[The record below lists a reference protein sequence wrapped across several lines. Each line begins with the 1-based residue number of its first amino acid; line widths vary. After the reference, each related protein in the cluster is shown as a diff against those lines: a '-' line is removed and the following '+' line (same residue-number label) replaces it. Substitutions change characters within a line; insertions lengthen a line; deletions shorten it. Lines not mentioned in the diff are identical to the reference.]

1 MNNSEKHSTGSLL
14 PVLIGGCVF
23 FLLYGTLAMLFY
35 NERLAFDA
43 SHYLVELINTKA
55 PFVAHGRY
63 IGVMSQLLPL
73 VGIYLHLSLETL
85 KQLYSIGDVLYYFT
99 LFLLI
104 LLYFKD
110 SANGLA
116 LILTLCISACFTF
129 YCPVSELLQ
138 GLALLCLWNAMLYC
152 NFPYKP
158 LFIILVLFL
167 LLTAHPLMFIP
178 VGFVLIRYLLS
189 KNTFSGDYLLMGF
202 YLGITILK
210 FVTLD
215 TYDHQKAFYPI
226 VFNDYSALGN
236 LSDLR
241 YIGSFIKML
250 FVEQTAVIVMLL
262 LTLFFGL
269 RQGTLIKMLLTFSAV
284 VFFLLVIIATHRFTG
299 LSNYSERMLL
309 PLSSIVVIAFV
320 DVLMRESKLI
330 KRVGLLLCTALVLFR
345 LEVIHLS
352 GRPYVLRLEQLN
364 ELIGQAQTFG
374 LSKVIVEDDKLEQV
388 SFAYTGWCVPLE
400 TMLLSSTNNRTTI
413 SMAMQK
419 EHIQRIKESNRHVA
433 DNQWIKWT
441 EIILLDKNLSQ
452 EYFRMKSGKYDSLL
466 TYNDN
471 CTSDLTLE
479 IDSLVRRSDDED
491 VCLKLH
497 INSSVS
503 KRISAG
509 NLKVAFMT
517 TNSNKLLSNSKEVW
531 INSDFINSK
540 NQLFEMNFAEKGTWN
555 YTAWL
560 TCNQDTL
567 SSISGIFDLDN
578 RK

>member
-352 GRPYVLRLEQLN
+352 ARPYALRLEQLN
-364 ELIGQAQTFG
+364 ELIGQAQTLG

-491 VCLKLH
+491 VCLKLR
-497 INSSVS
+497 INSSVP

-509 NLKVAFMT
+509 NLKVAFLT
-517 TNSNKLLSNSKEVW
+517 TNSNNLLSNSKEVW

-567 SSISGIFDLDN
+567 SSTSGIFDLDN

>member
-110 SANGLA
+110 SSNGLA

-269 RQGTLIKMLLTFSAV
+269 RQRKPIKMLLTFSAV
-284 VFFLLVIIATHRFTG
+284 VFFLLVIIATHRFNG

-364 ELIGQAQTFG
+364 ELIGQAQTLG

-441 EIILLDKNLSQ
+441 EIILPDKDLSQ
-452 EYFRMKSGKYDSLL
+452 EYFRIKSGKYDSLL
-466 TYNDN
+466 TYSSG
-471 CTSDLTLE
+471 CSSDLTLK
-479 IDSLVRRSDDED
+479 IDSLVRRSDDDD

-497 INSSVS
+497 INSSVP

-509 NLKVAFMT
+509 NLKVAFLT
-517 TNSNKLLSNSKEVW
+517 TNSNNLLSNSKEVW

-567 SSISGIFDLDN
+567 SITSGIFDLDD

>member
-110 SANGLA
+110 SSNGLA

-491 VCLKLH
+491 VCLKLR
-497 INSSVS
+497 INSSVP

-509 NLKVAFMT
+509 NLKVAFLT
-517 TNSNKLLSNSKEVW
+517 TNSNNLLSNSKEVW

>member
-1 MNNSEKHSTGSLL
+1 
-14 PVLIGGCVF
+14 
-23 FLLYGTLAMLFY
+23 MLFY

-110 SANGLA
+110 SSNGLA

-491 VCLKLH
+491 VCLKLR
-497 INSSVS
+497 INSSVP

-509 NLKVAFMT
+509 NLKVAFLT
-517 TNSNKLLSNSKEVW
+517 TNSNNLLSNSKEVW

>member
-110 SANGLA
+110 SSNGLA

-491 VCLKLH
+491 VCLKLR
-497 INSSVS
+497 INSSVP

-555 YTAWL
+555 YTACL

-567 SSISGIFDLDN
+567 SSTSGIFDLDN

>member
-491 VCLKLH
+491 VCLKLR
-497 INSSVS
+497 INSSVP

-509 NLKVAFMT
+509 NLKVAFLT
-517 TNSNKLLSNSKEVW
+517 TNSNNLLSNSKEVW

-567 SSISGIFDLDN
+567 SSTSGIFDLDN

>member
-1 MNNSEKHSTGSLL
+1 
-14 PVLIGGCVF
+14 
-23 FLLYGTLAMLFY
+23 MLFY

-110 SANGLA
+110 SSNGLA

-215 TYDHQKAFYPI
+215 TYDYQKAFYPI
-226 VFNDYSALGN
+226 VFKDYSALGN

-269 RQGTLIKMLLTFSAV
+269 RQRKPIKMLLTFSAV

-364 ELIGQAQTFG
+364 ELIGQAQTLG

-491 VCLKLH
+491 VCLKLR
-497 INSSVS
+497 INSSVP

-509 NLKVAFMT
+509 NLKVAFLT
-517 TNSNKLLSNSKEVW
+517 TNSNNLLSNSKEVW

>member
-110 SANGLA
+110 SSNGLA

-215 TYDHQKAFYPI
+215 TYDYQKAFYPI
-226 VFNDYSALGN
+226 VFKDYSALGN

-269 RQGTLIKMLLTFSAV
+269 RQRKPIKMLLTFSAV

-364 ELIGQAQTFG
+364 ELIGQAQTLG

-491 VCLKLH
+491 VCLKLR
-497 INSSVS
+497 INSSVP

-509 NLKVAFMT
+509 NLKVAFLT
-517 TNSNKLLSNSKEVW
+517 TNSNNLLSNSKEVW

>member
-110 SANGLA
+110 SSNGLA

-491 VCLKLH
+491 VCLKLR
-497 INSSVS
+497 INSSVP

>member
-1 MNNSEKHSTGSLL
+1 MIKNQSNPTGSLL
-14 PVLIGGCVF
+14 PVLIGGCIF
-23 FLLYGTLAMLFY
+23 FLLYGTLAILFY

-63 IGVMSQLLPL
+63 IGVVSQFLPL
-73 VGIYLHLSLETL
+73 AGIYLHLSLETL

-99 LFLLI
+99 IFLLI

-116 LILTLCISACFTF
+116 LILTLCLSVCFTF

-138 GLALLCLWNAMLYC
+138 GLALLCLWNAMLYY
-152 NFPYKP
+152 NFPRKS

-210 FVTLD
+210 FITLD

-250 FVEQTAVIVMLL
+250 FVEQTAVMVIFL

-269 RQGTLIKMLLTFSAV
+269 RQRRPIKILLTFSSV

-320 DVLMRESKLI
+320 DVIMRESKLI

-345 LEVIHLS
+345 LEVIHLAA
-352 GRPYVLRLEQLN
+352 RPYVLRLEQLN
-364 ELIGQAQTFG
+364 ELVGQAQTLG

-419 EHIQRIKESNRHVA
+419 EHIQRIKDSNRHVA

-441 EIILLDKNLSQ
+441 EIILFDKDVSQ

-466 TYNDN
+466 TYSSGCPSN
-471 CTSDLTLE
+471 LTLK
-479 IDSLVRRSDDED
+479 IDSLVRRSDDDD
-491 VCLKLH
+491 VCLKLRL
-497 INSSVS
+497 NSSVS

-509 NLKVAFMT
+509 NLKVTINT
-517 TNSNKLLSNSKEVW
+517 TNADKSLSNSQEVR
-531 INSDFINSK
+531 INSDFMSSK
-540 NQLFEMNFAEKGTWN
+540 NQLFEMSFAEKGTWN
-555 YTAWL
+555 FTAFL

-567 SSISGIFDLDN
+567 NTTTGFFDLDN

>member
-419 EHIQRIKESNRHVA
+419 EHIDRIKESNRHVA

-491 VCLKLH
+491 VCLKLR
-497 INSSVS
+497 INSSVP

-567 SSISGIFDLDN
+567 SSISGIFDLDD

>member
-352 GRPYVLRLEQLN
+352 ARPYALRLEQLN
-364 ELIGQAQTFG
+364 ELIGQAQTLG

-491 VCLKLH
+491 VCLKLR
-497 INSSVS
+497 INSSVP

-509 NLKVAFMT
+509 NLKVAFLT
-517 TNSNKLLSNSKEVW
+517 TNSNNLLSNSKEVW

-567 SSISGIFDLDN
+567 SITSGIFDLDD

>member
-1 MNNSEKHSTGSLL
+1 
-14 PVLIGGCVF
+14 
-23 FLLYGTLAMLFY
+23 
-35 NERLAFDA
+35 
-43 SHYLVELINTKA
+43 
-55 PFVAHGRY
+55 
-63 IGVMSQLLPL
+63 
-73 VGIYLHLSLETL
+73 
-85 KQLYSIGDVLYYFT
+85 
-99 LFLLI
+99 
-104 LLYFKD
+104 
-110 SANGLA
+110 
-116 LILTLCISACFTF
+116 
-129 YCPVSELLQ
+129 
-138 GLALLCLWNAMLYC
+138 
-152 NFPYKP
+152 
-158 LFIILVLFL
+158 
-167 LLTAHPLMFIP
+167 
-178 VGFVLIRYLLS
+178 
-189 KNTFSGDYLLMGF
+189 
-202 YLGITILK
+202 
-210 FVTLD
+210 
-215 TYDHQKAFYPI
+215 
-226 VFNDYSALGN
+226 
-236 LSDLR
+236 
-241 YIGSFIKML
+241 
-250 FVEQTAVIVMLL
+250 
-262 LTLFFGL
+262 
-269 RQGTLIKMLLTFSAV
+269 MLLTFSAV

-491 VCLKLH
+491 VCLKLR
-497 INSSVS
+497 INSSVP

-509 NLKVAFMT
+509 NLKVAFLT
-517 TNSNKLLSNSKEVW
+517 TNSNNLLSNSKEVW

-567 SSISGIFDLDN
+567 SSISGIFDLDD

>member
-110 SANGLA
+110 SSNGLA

-269 RQGTLIKMLLTFSAV
+269 RQRKPIKMLLTFSAV
-284 VFFLLVIIATHRFTG
+284 VFFLLVIIATHRFNG

-364 ELIGQAQTFG
+364 ELIGQAQTLG

-441 EIILLDKNLSQ
+441 EIILPDKDLSQ
-452 EYFRMKSGKYDSLL
+452 EYFRIKSGKYDSLL
-466 TYNDN
+466 TYSSG
-471 CTSDLTLE
+471 CSSDLTLK
-479 IDSLVRRSDDED
+479 IDSLVRRSDDDD

-497 INSSVS
+497 INSSVP

-509 NLKVAFMT
+509 NLKVAFLT
-517 TNSNKLLSNSKEVW
+517 TNSNNLLSNSKEVW

-567 SSISGIFDLDN
+567 SSTSGIFDLDN

>member
-1 MNNSEKHSTGSLL
+1 MIKNQSNPIGSLL
-14 PVLIGGCVF
+14 PVLIGGCIF

-43 SHYLVELINTKA
+43 SHYLVELINSKA

-63 IGVMSQLLPL
+63 IGVASQILPL
-73 VGIYLHLSLETL
+73 TGIYLHFSLETL

-116 LILTLCISACFTF
+116 LILTLCISVCFTF

-138 GLALLCLWNAMLYC
+138 GLALLCLWNAMLYY
-152 NFPYKP
+152 NFPYKS
-158 LFIILVLFL
+158 LFILMVLFL

-178 VGFVLIRYLLS
+178 VGFVLIRYLVS
-189 KNTFSGDYLLMGF
+189 KNTFSGNYLLMGF
-202 YLGITILK
+202 YLGITLLK
-210 FVTLD
+210 FATLD

-226 VFNDYSALGN
+226 VFNDYSALAN

-241 YIGSFIKML
+241 YIGSFVKML
-250 FVEQTAVIVMLL
+250 FGEQTAVMVMLL

-269 RQGTLIKMLLTFSAV
+269 RQTTLIKMLLTFSAV
-284 VFFLLVIIATHRFTG
+284 IFFLLVIIATHRFTG

-309 PLSSIVVIAFV
+309 PLSSIVIIAFV
-320 DVLMRESKLI
+320 DVLMQESKLI
-330 KRVGLLLCTALVLFR
+330 KRVGLLICTALVLFR

-352 GRPYVLRLEQLN
+352 ARPYVLRVEQLN
-364 ELIGQAQTFG
+364 ELVGQAQTLG
-374 LSKVIVEDDKLEQV
+374 LSKVVVEDDKLEQV

-419 EHIQRIKESNRHVA
+419 EHIHRIKESNRHVA

-441 EIILLDKNLSQ
+441 EIILLDKDLSH
-452 EYFRMKSGKYDSLL
+452 EYFRIKSGKYDSLL
-466 TYNDN
+466 TY
-471 CTSDLTLE
+471 TSMCNADLTLK

-491 VCLKLH
+491 VCLKLQL
-497 INSSVS
+497 NSSVP
-503 KRISAG
+503 KRIQAG
-509 NLKVAFMT
+509 NLKVTINT
-517 TNSNKLLSNSKEVW
+517 TNADKSLSNSKEVW
-531 INSDFINSK
+531 INSDFMSSK
-540 NQLFEMNFAEKGTWN
+540 NQLFEMRFAEKGTWN
-555 YTAWL
+555 YIALL

-567 SSISGIFDLDN
+567 SSTSGVFDLDN

>member
-419 EHIQRIKESNRHVA
+419 EHIDRIKESNRHVA

-491 VCLKLH
+491 VCLKLR
-497 INSSVS
+497 INSSVP

-509 NLKVAFMT
+509 NLKVAFLT
-517 TNSNKLLSNSKEVW
+517 TNSNNLLSNSKEVW

-567 SSISGIFDLDN
+567 SSISGIFDLDD

>member
-1 MNNSEKHSTGSLL
+1 
-14 PVLIGGCVF
+14 
-23 FLLYGTLAMLFY
+23 
-35 NERLAFDA
+35 
-43 SHYLVELINTKA
+43 
-55 PFVAHGRY
+55 
-63 IGVMSQLLPL
+63 
-73 VGIYLHLSLETL
+73 
-85 KQLYSIGDVLYYFT
+85 
-99 LFLLI
+99 
-104 LLYFKD
+104 
-110 SANGLA
+110 
-116 LILTLCISACFTF
+116 
-129 YCPVSELLQ
+129 
-138 GLALLCLWNAMLYC
+138 
-152 NFPYKP
+152 
-158 LFIILVLFL
+158 
-167 LLTAHPLMFIP
+167 MFIP

-352 GRPYVLRLEQLN
+352 ARPYALRLEQLN
-364 ELIGQAQTFG
+364 ELIGQAQTLG

-419 EHIQRIKESNRHVA
+419 EHIDRIKESNRHVA

-491 VCLKLH
+491 VCLKLR
-497 INSSVS
+497 INSSVP

>member
-210 FVTLD
+210 FFTLD

-419 EHIQRIKESNRHVA
+419 EHIDRIKESNRHVA

-491 VCLKLH
+491 VCLKLR
-497 INSSVS
+497 INSSVP

-509 NLKVAFMT
+509 NLKVAFLT
-517 TNSNKLLSNSKEVW
+517 TNSNNLLSNSKEVW

-567 SSISGIFDLDN
+567 SITSGIFDLDD